1 MDFIENGIRWIVAIQ
16 SIGAWPELPMRF
28 FTFLGSEN
36 FFFLILPLVYWSI
49 DAAIGL
55 QVAFVL
61 VTSNAANSIFKVVFA
76 APRPF
81 WVSSEVRAMSVET
94 SFGVPSGHAQNA
106 IAMWGIMAYGLGKHL
121 ARHWAK
127 RLAWVIAILLTLFIG
142 LSRLYLGMHFIQDVL
157 AGWLIGGL
165 LLLAFVLLW
174 NPVSAWI
181 LQRSLMQQIGL
192 AFVMSLIIIALG
204 AWNVDHLSGYVLSQE
219 WMDNAVRSG
228 AAPDP
233 ISMENFLTSAGSFFG
248 IAAGAAWIASRGGFQ
263 TAGPVEKRALRYVIG
278 LIGILIL
285 WMGLG
290 EVFPRDPNL
299 ISYVLRYF
307 RYTLVGLWVM
317 AGAPWLFF
325 HFKLANKPNM

>member
-1 MDFIENGIRWIVAIQ
+1 MDIIENGIRWIVAIQ

-36 FFFLILPLVYWSI
+36 FFFLVLPLVYWSL
-49 DAAIGL
+49 DAALGL

-61 VTSNAANSIFKVVFA
+61 VTSNAVNSLFKVVFA
-76 APRPF
+76 APRPY
-81 WVSSEVRAMSVET
+81 WVSTEVHPMSVET
-94 SFGVPSGHAQNA
+94 SFGVPSGHSQNA
-106 IAMWGIMAYGLGKHL
+106 LAMWGIMAYGL
-121 ARHWAK
+121 RK
-127 RLAWVIAILLTLFIG
+127 RWAWVVAILLAFFIG
-142 LSRLYLGMHFIQDVL
+142 ISRLYLGMHFLQDVL
-157 AGWLIGGL
+157 AGWLIGGV
-165 LLLAFVLLW
+165 LLLAFITFW
-174 NPVSAWI
+174 RPVSAWVTR
-181 LQRSLMQQIGL
+181 QTLMQQIGL
-192 AFVMSLIIIALG
+192 AFVMSLLLIALG
-204 AWNVDHLSGYVLSQE
+204 AWSINRLSGFVISQE
-219 WMDNAVRSG
+219 WMDNALRSG

-248 IAAGAAWIASRGGFQ
+248 IAAGAAWMASRGGYQ
-263 TAGPVEKRALRYVIG
+263 TEGPVEKRALRYVVG

-290 EVFPRDPNL
+290 EIFPRDPDL

-325 HFKLANKPNM
+325 HFKLANHPKMQATRLL

>member
-1 MDFIENGIRWIVAIQ
+1 V
-16 SIGAWPELPMRF
+16 
-28 FTFLGSEN
+28 
-36 FFFLILPLVYWSI
+36 
-49 DAAIGL
+49 
-55 QVAFVL
+55 
-61 VTSNAANSIFKVVFA
+61 NSIFKVVFA

-106 IAMWGIMAYGLGKHL
+106 MAMWGIMAYGLGK
-121 ARHWAK
+121 RW
-127 RLAWVIAILLTLFIG
+127 AWVIAILLTFFIG

-165 LLLAFVLLW
+165 LLGAFVLVW

-181 LQRSLMQQIGL
+181 LQRSLLQQIGL

-204 AWNVDHLSGYVLSQE
+204 AWNVDRLSGYVIPQE
-219 WMDNAVRSG
+219 WMDNALRSG

-263 TAGPVEKRALRYVIG
+263 AAGPVEKRALRYVIG

-285 WMGLG
+285 WRGLG

-299 ISYVLRYF
+299 ISYILRYF
-307 RYTLVGLWVM
+307 RYTLVGLWIM